1 MLHHPFAGDF
11 SLSATRQQSCLEE
24 SVFWKYSKKELALYA
39 HMLEMNDGLLVCGSS
54 SGPVLRCW
62 WTFSSKQDEKA
73 PWSGDKPS
81 ASARLWPIA
90 CDRWFSPKKA
100 PFAQKIN
107 NIYIFFFTLST
118 DVTNRKVGNFSRE
131 SERHETDLE
140 VILLWPTRFFVSFY
154 SLMIFPETLS
164 QNIFDSFWKKNE
176 RCQHYSDFLIWDI
189 RVELR
194 TDGQFLEGLFYMLFL
209 WWI

>member
-1 MLHHPFAGDF
+1 
-11 SLSATRQQSCLEE
+11 
-24 SVFWKYSKKELALYA
+24 
-39 HMLEMNDGLLVCGSS
+39 MLEMNDGLLVCGSS

-107 NIYIFFFTLST
+107 NIYIY
-118 DVTNRKVGNFSRE
+118 
-131 SERHETDLE
+131 
-140 VILLWPTRFFVSFY
+140 IFY
-154 SLMIFPETLS
+154 SLDRRNKSKSREFQSRVWTPRDWSWSHSPMTYKIFRFFLQSHDISWNFVTKHFWQRLKKKMGDVNIIRIFSFETLEFS
-164 QNIFDSFWKKNE
+164 SRLMDSFSKGYSTCYSCGEFKN
-176 RCQHYSDFLIWDI
+176 RPICFIRFIIIWI
-189 RVELR
+189 
-194 TDGQFLEGLFYMLFL
+194 GY
-209 WWI
+209 

>member
-1 MLHHPFAGDF
+1 MILKSFLRFFFLFLFFFHYASPSIRWWFLFVRHPTAELPGGICV
-11 SLSATRQQSCLEE
+11 LKIL
-24 SVFWKYSKKELALYA
+24 KKELALYA

-107 NIYIFFFTLST
+107 NIYIY
-118 DVTNRKVGNFSRE
+118 
-131 SERHETDLE
+131 
-140 VILLWPTRFFVSFY
+140 IFY
-154 SLMIFPETLS
+154 SLDRRNKSKSREFQSRVWTPRDWSWSHSPMTYKIFRFFLQSHDISWNFVTKHFWQLLKKKWEMSTLFGFS
-164 QNIFDSFWKKNE
+164 
-176 RCQHYSDFLIWDI
+176 H
-189 RVELR
+189 LR
-194 TDGQFLEGLFYMLFL
+194 H
-209 WWI
+209 